1 MNQRGEVG
9 TVLLVVLALIGLS
22 QAVPNLRPSNW
33 FKKGPPTA
41 ELVAAQQKAD
51 QADKKVA
58 ELEHKVQSLEVE
70 KAAQKDSQVNYSHEM
85 VTGAIEANSHAPE
98 STEKAIVDSFL
109 QRADIGLNSA
119 IGKLDPAL
127 RAEVVNIVAQLRS
140 GDVEKIKAANAM
152 LAEKDKELAL
162 ATATRLKL
170 EAEKQTVTTKLDAAV
185 KEAATVKELVAAKT
199 AQVVSYADKAFQRE
213 KEAGSLG
220 ALVEKMGW
228 VIAGIVLVIILAN
241 WVIPSLA
248 QEFPGIGWLVA
259 LNKTIKSLTS
269 AHA

>member
-1 MNQRGEVG
+1 MNQRGEVA
-9 TVLLVVLALIGLS
+9 TLLLVILALAGVS
-22 QAVPNLRPSNW
+22 QLVPNLRPQNW

-41 ELVAAQQKAD
+41 ELVAAQKKAD
-51 QADKKVA
+51 DADKKVA
-58 ELEHKVQSLEVE
+58 DLEHKVATLETE
-70 KAAQKDSQVNYSHEM
+70 KSVQKDNQVTYSHEM

-98 STEKAIVDSFL
+98 STEKAIIDSFL

-152 LAEKDKELAL
+152 LAEKDKELA
-162 ATATRLKL
+162 AASAARVKL
-170 EAEKQTVTTKLDAAV
+170 EAEQIVTTGKLEAAV
-185 KEAATVKELVAAKT
+185 KEATTVKQLVAAKT
-199 AQVVSYADKAFQRE
+199 AQVVSYADKAFLKEQ
-213 KEAGSLG
+213 EAGSLG
-220 ALVEKMGW
+220 ALLEKVGW
-228 VIAGIVLVIILAN
+228 ALAIIVLVIIVAN
-241 WVIPSLA
+241 WILPSLA